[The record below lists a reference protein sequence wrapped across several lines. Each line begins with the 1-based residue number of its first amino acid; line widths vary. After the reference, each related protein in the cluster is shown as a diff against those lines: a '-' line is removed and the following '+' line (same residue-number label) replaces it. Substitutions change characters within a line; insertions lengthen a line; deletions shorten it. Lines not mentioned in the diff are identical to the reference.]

1 MSIDWPLLICEVSFN
16 SLIIVIQNIER
27 HINMNMFFNEDIV
40 YHHKN
45 YEITKLKGNL
55 FANKGK
61 LDIRL
66 IPIISLD
73 LFLCSKSRYLLLFNK
88 I

>member
-1 MSIDWPLLICEVSFN
+1 
-16 SLIIVIQNIER
+16 
-27 HINMNMFFNEDIV
+27 MFFNEDIV

-61 LDIRL
+61 LEIRF

-73 LFLCSKSRYLLLFNK
+73 LFLWSKSRFYLLFNK
-88 I
+88 IEIISKIPLYNLNLSYFAYDRIWTFIGVS